1 MSVRQRRTEA
11 FQLIGAVNRLLY
23 DLKNKVFAAKRDRLI
38 SPDVYADLET
48 IKEYQARLLEFA
60 DLDNRVRKNID
71 IALSRF
77 YTFETE
83 IQDLEAHLA
92 SPHDELMNNDMDMD
106 MDIGIDDNQDELM
119 NNNNQIIGR
128 RRRVGEEYNLNKRQ
142 PNIFSNRINSLQRK
156 INDLL
161 ENIDRI
167 QEMIL
172 NNSPRNQGF
181 TYAMQYQNSM
191 IFDPDDVN
199 ENIASDLADRLIG
212 MFKELTQMVYQF
224 SGGLGDYYENNSI
237 LPTNNKINKKLK
249 TLAILKRLIMAHF
262 ALYKRDFVYDFRR
275 FQRDDPKKYQYH
287 REFII
292 RLFTLLSAIP
302 INLAKQSFYVLQ
314 VNYMNGGENINRI
327 WYIHPHSS
335 SHLLK
340 GLLDVIRNLRT
351 IDISD
356 NQVGAPSDPV
366 TVLRD
371 IRNLRFIRFMP
382 MGLFITGETR
392 NTQNKL
398 DRGELIPE
406 SLLSNWEFVIDSKL
420 HNLRSLDDQMSSLT
434 PFYIDNVLI
443 PEVRRYIRNDQEN
456 LILEAG
462 VKNFTEN
469 EQKQMRDFH
478 IGGFFPYYHKTD
490 LDLTRYQIPKNRN
503 DFIKHKNIY
512 DRSCLLY
519 ALEMSGQFS
528 ESEIEDISQICYGRV
543 IPIRKLVEAC
553 ANYNFAI
560 NLKKFYKDNSH
571 PSRCYFIGNKENS
584 TRIINIG
591 LIESH
596 FFIIDKQIQV
606 TGYYLNHYDEIHEML
621 NIKRP
626 DLLNS
631 EQKWRISSLADARGE
646 IRYAPIN
653 SRKIADSFKLIK
665 ILCETKKIEPISLG
679 DVISLDMVLYRDI
692 NVGKHREYL
701 GSLEYNDKQCLQSF
715 WLHNKRTVPKPVSRS
730 ARTIVGNK
738 TGNVLVF
745 YADFESFTVD
755 NDGHPLEKHI
765 PFMCC
770 VSHEHTDFV
779 NTFHGDRCGE
789 MLLYFIT
796 SVIRNNPEYKNWS
809 PLVYFHN
816 LGYDIN
822 FLAKYGIINS
832 MQRGRKMLSTE
843 ILFNGMIITFKD
855 SASLL
860 PMKLSSFGSVF
871 GLKVHKELF
880 PYKYYTPERYYE
892 HDYNKGDFNECLRIM
907 GWEKGEKYY
916 QFLSNIREVEGLDE
930 EEDVEE
936 FNMSDYAEF
945 YCQKDVEVLKAGVEM
960 FSKSIKEDFGIEA
973 RDYLSISS
981 IADAIFNK
989 EVYSHI
995 KDLYLV
1001 GGIVREFLSYAVHGG
1016 RVMPSENKKWAYKLT
1031 SEEIR
1036 AGDGLCDFDAVS
1048 LYPSAMARLW
1058 LVDGKPKV
1066 FNSEQLE
1073 DNKFVKDNHY
1083 SAYVVE
1089 ILITKVGIPRQFPL
1103 VIGKNPDTGSVLNT
1117 NTPPVIMTVCDIE
1130 LEDLIEFQQIEFR
1143 TLRGYYWTG
1152 EKHLE
1157 IQDCIKKIFTKRAEY
1172 KKQGNPIQNVYKLI
1186 MNSIYGKTILKPHTS
1201 KITYIKQSDPKLKNL
1216 INYHASEIQYI
1227 NQIDESDILAIK
1239 RTKPIGLHFNFSL
1252 FGIHIL
1258 AMSKRIMN
1266 EVMCLAEDLGMRI
1279 YYQDTDSMH
1288 IEKYNLETLASKFK
1302 YKYGR
1307 ELIGTNLGQ
1316 FHSDFDLK
1324 PESTN
1329 VRSVEAYFI
1338 GKKCYVDKLI
1348 DDQGNEGYHIRL
1360 KGVPTASVI
1369 DLANRDYHGNVL
1381 EVYKQLAIGNSLK
1394 FNLLAGEAV
1403 KFDFTRSMTIKNKE
1417 EFNRII
1423 GFNRTLPPDNYENGA
1438 FIYKNSFDGELYEER
1453 VKRK

>member
-1 MSVRQRRTEA
+1 MSTRQRRAEA
-11 FQLIGAVNRLLY
+11 FQLIGAVNRLLH
-23 DLKNKVFAAKRDRLI
+23 DLKNKVFSAKRDRLI
-38 SPDVYADLET
+38 SADVYTDLET
-48 IKEYQARLLEFA
+48 IKEYQTRLLEFD
-60 DLDNRVRKNID
+60 DLDNRVRKNIEL
-71 IALSRF
+71 ALSRF
-77 YTFETE
+77 YTFESE
-83 IQDLEAHLA
+83 IRALEAQLA
-92 SPHDELMNNDMDMD
+92 PPQNELIVNDENIDVDVDVDTHYNDNSMV
-106 MDIGIDDNQDELM
+106 GS
-119 NNNNQIIGR
+119 R
-128 RRRVGEEYNLNKRQ
+128 RRAPEELRLNKRP
-142 PNIFSNRINSLQRK
+142 PNVQTNKTNSIQRK
-156 INDLL
+156 IDELV
-161 ENIDRI
+161 ESIGRI
-167 QEMIL
+167 HEMIV
-172 NNSPRNQGF
+172 NQSPRNQGF
-181 TYAMQYQNSM
+181 TYAMQYQNSV
-191 IFDPDDVN
+191 IFDPTDTN
-199 ENIASDLADRLIG
+199 EHYVSNLADMLIG
-212 MFKELTQMVYQF
+212 MFKELSQMVYKF
-224 SGGLGDYYENNSI
+224 SGGLGDFYDNNSA
-237 LPTNNKINKKLK
+237 LPMNNKTNKKTK
-249 TLAILKRLIMAHF
+249 SLAVLKRLLVAHF
-262 ALYKRDFVYDFRR
+262 ALSKRDFVYDFRR
-275 FQRDDPKKYQYH
+275 FQRDDFNKYQYH

-314 VNYMNGGENINRI
+314 VNYMTEGEISNRI

-340 GLLDVIRNLRT
+340 GLLDMVRNLRT
-351 IDISD
+351 IDTDD
-356 NQVGAPSDPV
+356 NQSGAPSDPV

-382 MGLFITGETR
+382 MTLFVTGESE
-392 NTQNKL
+392 NTQRRL
-398 DRGELIPE
+398 DRNELLPE
-406 SLLSNWEFVIDSKL
+406 PLLRDWQFVIDSAQY
-420 HNLRSLDDQMSSLT
+420 NLVSLDDQVSRLT
-434 PFYIDNVLI
+434 PFYIENVLI
-443 PEVRRYIRNDQEN
+443 SEVRQNIRKDQDK
-456 LILEAG
+456 LIEEAG
-462 VKNFTEN
+462 EANFSE
-469 EQKQMRDFH
+469 EEKKQIRDFH

-490 LDLTRYQIPKNRN
+490 LDLTRYQIPKDRE
-503 DFIKHKNIY
+503 DFIRHKSIY
-512 DRSCLLY
+512 DRSCLLH
-519 ALEMSGQFS
+519 ALEMSGEFT
-528 ESEIEDISQICYGRV
+528 EAEIEDISQICYGRV
-543 IPIRKLVEAC
+543 IPIRKLIEAC
-553 ANYNFAI
+553 ANYGFAV
-560 NLKKFYKDNSH
+560 NLKKLYKDKNH
-571 PSRCYFIGNKENS
+571 PSRSYFIGDRENA
-584 TRIINIG
+584 TRVINIG
-591 LIESH
+591 LIENH
-596 FFIIDKQIQV
+596 FFIIDKQIQA
-606 TGYYLNHYDEIHEML
+606 TGYYLNHYDEIHETLRM
-621 NIKRP
+621 KRP
-626 DLLNS
+626 DLLGS
-631 EQKWRISSLADARGE
+631 EQRWRICSLADARDE
-646 IRYAPIN
+646 IRYAPVN
-653 SRKIADSFKLIK
+653 SRKIADSFKIIK
-665 ILCETKKIEPISLG
+665 ILCETNKIEPVTLG

-692 NVGKHREYL
+692 SVGKHREYL
-701 GSLEYNDKQCLQSF
+701 GSLEYNEKQCLQSF
-715 WLHNKRTVPKPVSRS
+715 WLHNVKTKPKPVSRN
-730 ARTIVGNK
+730 AREIIGNK
-738 TGNVLVF
+738 AGNVLVF
-745 YADFESFTVD
+745 YADFESFTVN
-755 NDGHPLEKHI
+755 NDGSPLEKHV

-770 VSHEHTDFV
+770 VTHEHTDFV
-779 NTFHGDRCGE
+779 NSLHGERCGE

-796 SVIRNNPEYKNWS
+796 SVIRNTPEYKNWS

-880 PYKYYTPERYYE
+880 PYKFYTAERYYDNDKFE
-892 HDYNKGDFNECLRIM
+892 GDFNECLKIM

-930 EEDVEE
+930 EEEIE
-936 FNMSDYAEF
+936 KFNMLHYAEF

-960 FSKSIKEDFGIEA
+960 FSRSIKEDFGIEA

-995 KDLYLV
+995 KDLYRV

-1036 AGDGLCDFDAVS
+1036 LGDGLCDFDAVS

-1066 FNSEQLE
+1066 FTPEQLQG
-1073 DNKFVKDNHY
+1073 NKFVKDPHY

-1089 ILITKVGIPRQFPL
+1089 ILITKIGIPRQFPL

-1143 TLRGYYWTG
+1143 ALRGYYWDG
-1152 EKHLE
+1152 QKHFE
-1157 IQDCIKKIFTKRAEY
+1157 IQDCIKTIFTKRAEY

-1201 KITYIKQSDPKLKNL
+1201 KITYIKQSDPRLKNL

-1239 RTKPIGLHFNFSL
+1239 RTKSIGLHFNFSL
-1252 FGIHIL
+1252 FGVHIL

-1288 IEKYNLETLASKFK
+1288 IEKYNLTTLASRFK

-1348 DDQGNEGYHIRL
+1348 DDEGNQGFHIRL

-1369 DLANRDYHGNVL
+1369 DLANREYGGNVL
-1381 EVYKQLAIGNSLK
+1381 EVYKQLAIGNSLR

-1417 EFNRII
+1417 EFYRNV
-1423 GFNRTLPPDNYENGA
+1423 GFGKTLPPENYENGT
-1438 FIYKNSFDGELYEER
+1438 FIYKSSIDGELYEER